1 MDKTITIDGRDI
13 TFRATARTPRLYRM
27 LTGRDMILDMTKL
40 RKSFTE
46 AKKNKDKKEKKED
59 NSGTFGGLSTSD
71 LIIFEDSAYV
81 MARHANPDMKEQTAD
96 EWLDTFNMFDIF
108 DILPEL
114 MDLWNLN
121 NATTSTPKKK

>member
-27 LTGRDMILDMTKL
+27 LTGRDMIIDMTKL
-40 RKSFTE
+40 RKSFVE
-46 AKKNKDKKEKKED
+46 AKKEKDKKEKKED
-59 NSGTFGGLSTSD
+59 NSGTFGGLSTND